1 MCWADVCACVIRF
14 MRGLADLSG
23 THAQHRAK
31 MQCPLLRQRSTG
43 EQNAG
48 PPAAPA
54 AELVSKIAELLG
66 FASNIRMNVAD
77 CGCGSGAMVSTS
89 LGELTG
95 E

>member
-1 MCWADVCACVIRF
+1 

-77 CGCGSGAMVSTS
+77 CGCGSGCNGFHKSGRVD
-89 LGELTG
+89 G
-95 E
+95 